1 MNKLAKVQ
9 DLLDV
14 QQLDALVILSDYN
27 RRYLSDFT
35 GTSGALIISKNN
47 YQLLIFDILNK
58 QLIKQLNLTSSNAV
72 VV

>member
-35 GTSGALIISKNN
+35 GTGGALIISKITIN
-47 YQLLIFDILNK
+47 
-58 QLIKQLNLTSSNAV
+58 
-72 VV
+72 

>member
-35 GTSGALIISKNN
+35 GTSGALIISKITIN
-47 YQLLIFDILNK
+47 
-58 QLIKQLNLTSSNAV
+58 
-72 VV
+72 

>member
-1 MNKLAKVQ
+1 MYKRYTWVICMNKLAKVQ

-35 GTSGALIISKNN
+35 GTSGALIISKITIN
-47 YQLLIFDILNK
+47 
-58 QLIKQLNLTSSNAV
+58 
-72 VV
+72 

>member
-35 GTSGALIISKNN
+35 GTSGALIISK
-47 YQLLIFDILNK
+47 
-58 QLIKQLNLTSSNAV
+58 
-72 VV
+72 

>member
-1 MNKLAKVQ
+1 MYKRYTRVICMNKLAKVQ

-35 GTSGALIISKNN
+35 GTSGALIISKITIN
-47 YQLLIFDILNK
+47 
-58 QLIKQLNLTSSNAV
+58 
-72 VV
+72 

>member
-14 QQLDALVILSDYN
+14 QQLDALVILSD

-35 GTSGALIISKNN
+35 GTSGALIISKITIN
-47 YQLLIFDILNK
+47 
-58 QLIKQLNLTSSNAV
+58 
-72 VV
+72 

>member
-27 RRYLSDFT
+27 RRYLSDF
-35 GTSGALIISKNN
+35 K
-47 YQLLIFDILNK
+47 K
-58 QLIKQLNLTSSNAV
+58 
-72 VV
+72 